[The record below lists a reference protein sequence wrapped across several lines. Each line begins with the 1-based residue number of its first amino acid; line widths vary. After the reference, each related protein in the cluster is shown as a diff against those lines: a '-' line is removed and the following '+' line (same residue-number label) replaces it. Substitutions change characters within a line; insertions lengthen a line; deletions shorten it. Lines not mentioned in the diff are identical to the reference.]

1 MIPCNSFT
9 IEIGPLLSV
18 LLLQV
23 LTLGGVAMAGY
34 NARRAAAQSDR
45 VAHSQGHLRASIEN
59 LGAVEAQSS
68 KEG

>member
-1 MIPCNSFT
+1 VIPCNSFT

-18 LLLQV
+18 LLLQAV
-23 LTLGGVAMAGY
+23 TLAGVAVAGY

-59 LGAVEAQSS
+59 LGATDPALH
-68 KEG
+68 KE